1 MTKELDYNAETL
13 VTRLGRDPARQ
24 SHAVN
29 PPVYHASTL
38 IFDSVAEFEAAS
50 AAKFDKGALFYGRYG
65 MPTTHSLESA
75 VAELEGGYGAITMS
89 TGLAAITCS
98 LLTFL
103 KAGDHVLVTDSA
115 YRPTRRV
122 CDQLLGR
129 FGIET
134 SYFDPLIGAGIAELI
149 RPNTRLVYLESPGS
163 ITFEVQDVPVIAE
176 AAHRAGLV
184 VLFDNT
190 WASPLYFKPFAHG
203 VDVSI
208 HAATKYIVGHSDAML
223 GMIVSREEHYE
234 TLRRTAIDLGHS
246 AAPDDVYLALR
257 GLRTLA
263 LRMARHHKSALVVA
277 TWLQGRPEVA
287 RVLYPALP
295 GDPGHALWRRDFTG
309 ASGLFGVELAPC
321 TKAAV
326 AAMLDGLDL
335 FSLGVSWGG
344 FESLVIPT
352 TLAGNRTA
360 TQSEALGPLVRF
372 HIGLEDPDDLI
383 ADLEAGFARLNQSA
397 QDPNQSRVP
406 EPAPA
411 AAEVGVS

>member
-1 MTKELDYNAETL
+1 
-13 VTRLGRDPARQ
+13 
-24 SHAVN
+24 
-29 PPVYHASTL
+29 
-38 IFDSVAEFEAAS
+38 
-50 AAKFDKGALFYGRYG
+50 
-65 MPTTHSLESA
+65 
-75 VAELEGGYGAITMS
+75 
-89 TGLAAITCS
+89 
-98 LLTFL
+98 LLR
-103 KAGDHVLVTDSA
+103 G
-115 YRPTRRV
+115 
-122 CDQLLGR
+122 

-163 ITFEVQDVPVIAE
+163 TTFEVQDVPAIAE

-190 WASPLYFKPFAHG
+190 WASPLNFKPFAHG

-234 TLRRTAIDLGHS
+234 PLRRTAIDLGHS

-263 LRMARHHKSALVVA
+263 LRMARHHKSALEVA

-335 FSLGVSWGG
+335 FALGVSWGG
-344 FESLVIPT
+344 FESLVLPT

-372 HIGLEDPDDLI
+372 HIGLEDPGDLI
-383 ADLEAGFARLNQSA
+383 ADLEAGFARLNQSSEA
-397 QDPNQSRVP
+397 QVP
-406 EPAPA
+406 DPAPA

>member
-1 MTKELDYNAETL
+1 MTRESEHKAETL

-65 MPTTHSLESA
+65 MPTTHALESA
-75 VAELEGGYGAITMS
+75 VAELEGGYGAIAVS
-89 TGLAAITCS
+89 TGLAAITCA

-122 CDQLLGR
+122 CDELLGR

-134 SYFDPLIGAGIAELI
+134 SYFDPLIGAGITELI

-163 ITFEVQDVPVIAE
+163 ITFEVQDVPAIAE

-190 WASPLYFKPFAHG
+190 WASPLNFKPFAHG

-223 GMIVSREEHYE
+223 GMIVSREAHYE

-257 GLRTLA
+257 GLRTMAVRL
-263 LRMARHHKSALVVA
+263 ARHHESALKIA

-287 RVLYPALP
+287 RVFYPALP
-295 GDPGHALWRRDFTG
+295 DDPGHALWRRDFTG
-309 ASGLFGVELAPC
+309 ASGLFGIELAPC

-335 FSLGVSWGG
+335 FALGVSWGG
-344 FESLVIPT
+344 FESLVLPT

-360 TQSEALGPLVRF
+360 TRSETSGPLLRF
-372 HIGLEDPDDLI
+372 HIGLEDPGDLI
-383 ADLEAGFARLNQSA
+383 ADLEDGFARLNRSIE
-397 QDPNQSRVP
+397 VP
-406 EPAPA
+406 VRDPAPA

>member
-1 MTKELDYNAETL
+1 MTRESEHKAETL

-65 MPTTHSLESA
+65 MPTTHALESA
-75 VAELEGGYGAITMS
+75 VAELEGGYGAIAVS
-89 TGLAAITCS
+89 TGLAAITCA

-122 CDQLLGR
+122 CDELLGR

-134 SYFDPLIGAGIAELI
+134 SYFDPLIGADITELI

-163 ITFEVQDVPVIAE
+163 ITFEVQDVPAIAE

-190 WASPLYFKPFAHG
+190 WASPLNFKPFAHG

-223 GMIVSREEHYE
+223 GMIVSREAHYE

-257 GLRTLA
+257 GLRTMAVRL
-263 LRMARHHKSALVVA
+263 ARHHESALKIA

-287 RVLYPALP
+287 RVFYPALP
-295 GDPGHALWRRDFTG
+295 DDPGHALWRRDFTG
-309 ASGLFGVELAPC
+309 ASGLFGIELAPC

-335 FSLGVSWGG
+335 FALGVSWGG
-344 FESLVIPT
+344 FESLVLPT

-360 TQSEALGPLVRF
+360 TRSETSGPLLRF
-372 HIGLEDPDDLI
+372 HIGLEDPGDLI
-383 ADLEAGFARLNQSA
+383 ADLEDGFARLNRSIEVPVRDSA
-397 QDPNQSRVP
+397 PT
-406 EPAPA
+406 

>member
-1 MTKELDYNAETL
+1 MTRESEHKAETL

-38 IFDSVAEFEAAS
+38 IFESVAEFEAAS
-50 AAKFDKGALFYGRYG
+50 AAKMDKGALFYGRYG
-65 MPTTHSLESA
+65 MPTTHALEGA
-75 VAELEGGYGAITMS
+75 VAELEGGYGAITVS
-89 TGLAAITCS
+89 TGLAAITCA

-122 CDQLLGR
+122 CDGLLDR

-134 SYFDPLIGAGIAELI
+134 TYFDPLIGAGIAELI
-149 RPNTRLVYLESPGS
+149 RPNTRVVYLESPGS
-163 ITFEVQDVPVIAE
+163 ITFEVQDVPAIAE

-190 WASPLYFKPFAHG
+190 WASPLNFKPFTHG

-223 GMIVSREEHYE
+223 GMIVSREAHYD

-257 GLRTLA
+257 GLRTMAVRL
-263 LRMARHHKSALVVA
+263 ARHQESALVVA

-287 RVLYPALP
+287 RVFYPALP

-309 ASGLFGVELAPC
+309 ASGLFGVELTPC

-335 FSLGVSWGG
+335 FALGVSWGG
-344 FESLVIPT
+344 FESLVLPT
-352 TLAGNRTA
+352 TLVGNRTA
-360 TQSEALGPLVRF
+360 TQSETSGPLLRF
-372 HIGLEDPDDLI
+372 HIGLEDPGDLI
-383 ADLEAGFARLNQSA
+383 ADLEDGFARLNRSIEVQVR
-397 QDPNQSRVP
+397 D
-406 EPAPA
+406 PAPA